1 MDECLGDSSV
11 SASPWGPP
19 WRPRRLGFQLWSSN
33 SPPPQ
38 PPFTLCCL
46 FVRRTPGHQKR
57 RFPELPEL
65 ETIWGSI
72 LNIARGKH
80 CTQTR
85 HRAGLCT
92 RPLGGVCSPGQLQPF
107 ERGFGQYLTLE
118 EFWSWVPFSCTL
130 RECGAWGRQRVCPQ
144 GRRWA
149 GGAVQRLQMCAW
161 GWGCQ
166 KGVFAFSCKFQTNHY
181 MEQQGKNK

>member
-1 MDECLGDSSV
+1 MDECPGDSSV

-19 WRPRRLGFQLWSSN
+19 WRPRRPGFQLRSSD
-33 SPPPQ
+33 SLPPQ
-38 PPFTLCCL
+38 PLFTLCCL
-46 FVRRTPGHQKR
+46 SVRRTPGHQKR

-65 ETIWGSI
+65 DTIWGSI
-72 LNIARGKH
+72 LNISQGKR

-130 RECGAWGRQRVCPQ
+130 RANAGLQADKRVCPQ
-144 GRRWA
+144 SRRWA
-149 GGAVQRLQMCAW
+149 GGAVAEMCVL
-161 GWGCQ
+161 GGGGGQ
-166 KGVFAFSCKFQTNHY
+166 NGVFASSCKFQTNHS
-181 MEQQGKNK
+181 MEQQGKHT